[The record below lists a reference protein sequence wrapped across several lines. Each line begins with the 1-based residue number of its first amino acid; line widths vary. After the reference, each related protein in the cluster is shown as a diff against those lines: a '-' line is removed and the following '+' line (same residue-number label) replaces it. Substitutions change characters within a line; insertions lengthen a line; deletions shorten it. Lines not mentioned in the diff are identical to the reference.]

1 MEHAMSKQPSA
12 STTRS
17 ASVDRDDVIHVL
29 GEIDEDMLIDIL
41 ALNPTFDDLEQAAIW
56 AAGEG
61 DVLARQGHPLTGVVS
76 DIVDIL
82 TADEEEPPR
91 WG

>member
-12 STTRS
+12 STR
-17 ASVDRDDVIHVL
+17 ASVDRDDVIHIL
-29 GEIDEDMLIDIL
+29 GGIDEDMIIGIL

-56 AAGEG
+56 AAGDG
-61 DVLARQGHPLTGVVS
+61 DVLARQGHPVTGVVA

-82 TADEEEPPR
+82 TANEEEPPR
-91 WG
+91 RG

>member
-1 MEHAMSKQPSA
+1 MSKQPSA
-12 STTRS
+12 STTRP

-29 GEIDEDMLIDIL
+29 GAIDEDLIIDTL
-41 ALNPTFDDLEQAAIW
+41 ALNPTFGDLEQAVIW

-61 DVLARQGHPLTGVVS
+61 DVLARQGHPLTGVVA

-82 TADEEEPPR
+82 SADEEEPPR
-91 WG
+91 QR